1 MISLKQLQYALAV
14 ERKLHFG
21 HAAKECNISQSA
33 LSTALTQMEKQLGF
47 QVFER
52 DNRKVLITPAG
63 RQLLD
68 IARQIDTLLGDI
80 QTLAETKRG
89 PLAASITLG
98 MIPTVAPFLL
108 PKVMP
113 ALQADYPQLKLTI
126 IEEQSAELLEQ
137 LRRGALDAAVL
148 ALPYPCDGLLSFP
161 FWQENL
167 HWITQAS
174 DPRAALAS
182 INSKE
187 LSQTHLMLLKE
198 GHCLS
203 DHALAAC
210 KQPTAAN
217 HGFTATSLATLI
229 QLVAGG
235 VGTTL
240 VPEMALEQLVEP
252 NTLLASVALKDKGPH
267 RELAFVVRPNYA
279 GLDNITHLK
288 QLFHKQLKTPDH
300 SCHSDRA

>member
-21 HAAKECNISQSA
+21 QAAKECAISQSA

-63 RQLLD
+63 RQMLD
-68 IARQIDTLLGDI
+68 RARQIDTLLNDI
-80 QTLAETKRG
+80 HALAETRRG

-113 ALQADYPQLKLTI
+113 TLKEDYPQLKLHI
-126 IEEQSAELLEQ
+126 VEDQSAQLLEQ

-161 FWQENL
+161 FWAENL
-167 HWITQAS
+167 HWITQAN
-174 DPRAALAS
+174 DERTQLKQIDTEALA
-182 INSKE
+182 KA
-187 LSQTHLMLLKE
+187 QLMLLKE

-210 KQPTAAN
+210 NQPAN
-217 HGFTATSLATLI
+217 AHHGFTATSLATLI

-235 VGTTL
+235 VGSTL
-240 VPEMALEQLVEP
+240 VPAMALEQLVTP
-252 NTLLASVALKDKGPH
+252 NTLLASVPLNDAGPH
-267 RELAFVVRPNYA
+267 REIAFVVRPNYA

-288 QLFHKQLKTPDH
+288 GIFREQLQ
-300 SCHSDRA
+300 RATQ